1 MIKQLLFLLAISIRV
16 PAQPTQLFLEVEPNV
31 RLEVLDWG
39 GSGLPVLLVP
49 GGGLD
54 AHEFDQ
60 FAPKLAQTHHVY
72 ALTRRGSGASSAPT
86 PNGSNYSSDRLGD
99 DVLAVAD
106 ALHLVRPVL
115 IGHSL
120 GGVELSSAGSRHPG
134 KFSGLIYLDAAYSYA
149 FYSKPLGDPVLDV
162 LDLHRR
168 LDQVLSTGLGDPQQ
182 LEQLRQSAQQL
193 DRSLHSLETQ
203 RALMP
208 PQPARPANVPPT
220 PAIPMAIALERTPYT
235 HLALPVLAIFAVPHD
250 PGALYRNNPAARAA
264 FLANDL
270 LTTSA
275 QADALQAGVPSARV
289 LRIPNASHLIF
300 KSNQA
305 QVLEE
310 IENFTHS
317 LLKP

>member
-1 MIKQLLFLLAISIRV
+1 MIKQLLFLLLVSTQA
-16 PAQPTQLFLEVEPNV
+16 PAQPTQRFIEVEQNI

-49 GGGLD
+49 GGGLN

-72 ALTRRGSGASSAPT
+72 ALSRRGSGASSAPK
-86 PNGSNYSSDRLGD
+86 PDGSNYSSDRLGD

-120 GGVELSSAGSRHPG
+120 GGVELSSAGSRHPE

-168 LDQVLSTGLGDPQQ
+168 LDQVLSAGLGDSQQ

-193 DRSLHSLETQ
+193 DRSLQSLETQ

-208 PQPARPANVPPT
+208 PQPARPVNAPP
-220 PAIPMAIALERTPYT
+220 PPPIPMAIALERTPYT
-235 HLALPVLAIFAVPHD
+235 HLALPVLAIFADPHD
-250 PGALYRNNPAARAA
+250 PGALYRDNPAARAA
-264 FLANDL
+264 FIANDL

-275 QADALQAGVPSARV
+275 QADALQAGIPSARILLV
-289 LRIPNASHLIF
+289 PNASHLIF
-300 KSNQA
+300 RSNEA
-305 QVLEE
+305 QV
-310 IENFTHS
+310 IEAIETFTHS
-317 LLKP
+317 LLKS